1 MRGSR
6 SSFTVHRSRTE
17 NGDVSLD
24 APAAAARYLPG
35 GALPGAWGRERAS
48 RRRRGRR
55 PDGVR
60 AGRPCGSRRGR
71 SGRRRVAVAPQPA
84 GSSSGGVA
92 DIDPTL
98 SPLIPSGAADQVRR
112 MGSRPRGARVALA
125 PQPGAFTVRGRI
137 GADERCSSVGPTDPN
152 GDSTLSPLIPSGAA
166 HMPLNRVPSPSGEGS
181 RRTGPAGPC
190 GRRPRRRLHPLAA
203 DSLRGGSHA
212 PQPGA
217 FTVGGG
223 IEADRPG
230 RSVRTSTPTATPPS
244 RGYSLRG
251 RSQSADERTRTSTG
265 SPPHGPEPCAS
276 TSSATSARTRHGTS
290 RRTALRDVAD
300 RSPDARRTPC

>member
-17 NGDVSLD
+17 NGDVSVD

-35 GALPGAWGRERAS
+35 GAPRAPGGVSA
-48 RRRRGRR
+48 RRVVGVGDG
-55 PDGVR
+55 PTAYVPGVR
-60 AGRPCGSRRGR
+60 AAHGGGAR
-71 SGRRRVAVAPQPA
+71 GRRRVAVAPQPA

-166 HMPLNRVPSPSGEGS
+166 HMPLNRVPSPSGRDG
-181 RRTGPAGPC
+181 GQP
-190 GRRPRRRLHPLAA
+190 GRSVQDVDPDGDLHPLAA

-230 RSVRTSTPTATPPS
+230 RSVRASTPTATPPS

-276 TSSATSARTRHGTS
+276 TSSATSARPRDGTS
-290 RRTALRDVAD
+290 RRPALRDVTD